1 MWHDEPERAA
11 HTAPSAAQER
21 KETGRLEALSDGVFA
36 IAMTLLV
43 LSIAPPKSGATAQ
56 ATLDQLKLPLI
67 TYVISFLTILV
78 MWVNHHYMFQFVARI
93 DRFFVIAN
101 GLLLMVIVFVNY
113 PTALVADD
121 IQASGAQF
129 AAITYNVTL
138 IVAAALYNAL
148 WFRIVW
154 RRRLLVSDADDAEVN
169 GYTRQYLLGGPM
181 YVVALALAF
190 VNPGLS
196 IALDAALA
204 IFWAFTGKIIRTQHQ
219 AQHQA
224 QRGAMEA
231 HRLAHQQELR
241 KSQVDAPPNEGR

>member
-1 MWHDEPERAA
+1 MWRHEPERAVEHA
-11 HTAPSAAQER
+11 EPSAAQER

-43 LSIAPPKSGATAQ
+43 LSIPLPKGGATAQ
-56 ATLDQLKLPLI
+56 DTLGQLKLPLI

-101 GLLLMVIVFVNY
+101 GLLLMVVVFVNY
-113 PTALVADD
+113 PTVLVADS

-138 IVAAALYNAL
+138 IIASALYNAL
-148 WFRIVW
+148 WFRIVGQ
-154 RRRLLVSDADDAEVN
+154 RRLLVSNADDAEVAS
-169 GYTRQYLLGGPM
+169 YTRQYILGGPM
-181 YVVALALAF
+181 YVVALGLAF
-190 VNPGLS
+190 VSPILS

-204 IFWAFTGKIIRTQHQ
+204 IFWAFTGKIIRTQR
-219 AQHQA
+219 
-224 QRGAMEA
+224 QRPEHHHAA
-231 HRLAHQQELR
+231 
-241 KSQVDAPPNEGR
+241 DD